1 VVWSIRGRSKFE
13 TGAVAGLCVCTAN
26 FVSSPQ
32 TFAGPAVRLRAALER
47 ILDSVSG
54 REIAGALRWWELQSR
69 GEMQKA
75 TRRSEALCYVVQRI
89 VQVDFPAVYWGN
101 RHCSTLLQGRQYEA
115 HCMSQLASV
124 P

>member
-1 VVWSIRGRSKFE
+1 
-13 TGAVAGLCVCTAN
+13 VCTAN

-75 TRRSEALCYVVQRI
+75 TREKRGVVLCSSA
-89 VQVDFPAVYWGN
+89 DSPGGFSG
-101 RHCSTLLQGRQYEA
+101 
-115 HCMSQLASV
+115 SV
-124 P
+124 LG

>member
-13 TGAVAGLCVCTAN
+13 TGAVAGLCVCAEN

-54 REIAGALRWWELQSR
+54 REITRALRWWELQTR
-69 GEMQKA
+69 GRTQDVA
-75 TRRSEALCYVVQRI
+75 SEKRGVVLC
-89 VQVDFPAVYWGN
+89 
-101 RHCSTLLQGRQYEA
+101 S
-115 HCMSQLASV
+115 SASSLGGIPGSV
-124 P
+124 LG